1 MAHRMAMV
9 NPLLKAEVVE
19 ATEFM
24 ELAQRFYVYGVP
36 KTVINESVQFEGSV
50 PESTFLNKVM
60 QAAG

>member
-24 ELAQRFYVYGVP
+24 ELAKRFYVYGVP